1 MNNKPNYRESKEQP
15 ESIGKM
21 AGIIFGKGRP
31 MMDSNTAAI
40 HHCGTIYFDWK
51 HSILVGDHTRETIR
65 TSLLAAIKR
74 VEDEVVV
81 QGIKEG
87 AIAKFNAMLK
97 ALDAGANPLALS

>member
-1 MNNKPNYRESKEQP
+1 MKDKPNYRESKEQP

-21 AGIIFGKGRP
+21 AGMIFGKGRP

-51 HSILVGDHTRETIR
+51 HSILIGDHTPETIR
-65 TSLLAAIKR
+65 TSLLAAIQR
-74 VEDEVVV
+74 VENEVVV

-87 AIAKFNAMLK
+87 AIVKFNAMLK
-97 ALDAGANPLALS
+97 ALDDGANPLDLA

>member
-21 AGIIFGKGRP
+21 AVILCGNGRP

-51 HSILVGDHTRETIR
+51 HSLLVGDHTTESVRA
-65 TSLLAAIKR
+65 SLLAAIKQ
-74 VEDEVVV
+74 VETEVAVK
-81 QGIKEG
+81 GIAEG

-97 ALDAGANPLALS
+97 ALDDGANPRDLS

>member
-21 AGIIFGKGRP
+21 AGIIFGNGRP